1 MHAEGARDLVVWR
14 LGRERTTMSKSHVQR
29 PTTAF
34 ANVDFDRRGRQ
45 IGFVMFPHSPHDD
58 AWGVTRVPIA
68 VIANGDGPTVIIEGG
83 NHGDEH
89 EGPIAIGELAR
100 DLDPGEIQGRL
111 ILMPANNVPAVMAS
125 RRTSPI
131 DGLNFNRTFPGDPA
145 GTITQQI
152 SAYVADY
159 IFPMGDAF
167 LDLHSGGSS
176 LDFIPSAIIEPTKD
190 EALSK
195 RNAAAA
201 RAFDAPCTV
210 IVPNLGDQRTATATA
225 CRTGLITVG
234 TELGGGGR
242 VSSEALDVCR
252 RGVRN
257 VLAHLG
263 LLEGEPPPA
272 TDTVKP
278 MLELRGTS
286 AYVYAPSE
294 GILETF
300 HALGSTVRA
309 DEPAG
314 RIHRLW
320 EPGHRPE
327 TIAYGC
333 DGILFARRQ
342 PGRVKPGNCCLVV
355 ASPV

>member
-1 MHAEGARDLVVWR
+1 
-14 LGRERTTMSKSHVQR
+14 MSKGQAKR

-34 ANVDFDRRGRQ
+34 TTVDFDRQGRQ

-68 VIANGDGPTVIIEGG
+68 VVANGKGPTVIIEGG

-89 EGPIAIGELAR
+89 EGPIVIGELAR
-100 DLDPGEIQGRL
+100 ELDPGKIQGRL
-111 ILMPANNVPAVMAS
+111 ILMPANSVDAVIAS
-125 RRTSPI
+125 RRTSPV

-152 SAYVADY
+152 SAYVADTM
-159 IFPMGDAF
+159 FPLADAF

-176 LDFIPSAIIEPTKD
+176 LDFIPSAVIEPTKD
-190 EALSK
+190 EALAA
-195 RNAAAA
+195 RNVAAA

-210 IVPNLGDQRTATATA
+210 VVPNLGDQRTATATA
-225 CRTGLITVG
+225 CRAGLVTVG
-234 TELGGGGR
+234 TELCGAGR

-263 LLEGEPPPA
+263 VLDDPPQSA
-272 TDTVKP
+272 TNSCREV
-278 MLELRGTS
+278 LELRGTA

-294 GILETF
+294 GVLEIF
-300 HALGSTVRA
+300 HALGSKVRA
-309 DEPAG
+309 GEPAG
-314 RIHRLW
+314 RIHRVW
-320 EPGHRPE
+320 EPGHYPE

-333 DGILFARRQ
+333 DGILLARRH

>member
-1 MHAEGARDLVVWR
+1 MKAR
-14 LGRERTTMSKSHVQR
+14 TMSKGQANR
-29 PTTAF
+29 PTPAFTAI
-34 ANVDFDRRGRQ
+34 DFDRQGRQ
-45 IGFVMFPHSPHDD
+45 IGWVMFPHSPHED

-68 VIANGDGPTVIIEGG
+68 VIANGKGPTVIIEGG

-89 EGPIAIGELAR
+89 EGPIVIGELAR
-100 DLDPGEIQGRL
+100 ELDPGKVQGRL
-111 ILMPANNVPAVMAS
+111 ILMPANNVHAVIAS

-131 DGLNFNRTFPGDPA
+131 DGLNFNRTFPGNPE

-152 SAYVADY
+152 SAYVTDH
-159 IFPMGDAF
+159 IFPIADAF

-176 LDFIPSAIIEPTKD
+176 LDFIPSAVIEPTKD
-190 EALSK
+190 EALAE
-195 RNAAAA
+195 RNVAAA

-210 IVPNLGDQRTATATA
+210 VVPNLGDQRTSTATA
-225 CRTGLITVG
+225 CRAGLVTVG

-263 LLEGEPPPA
+263 VLDGAPQSAPNSA
-272 TDTVKP
+272 KQIV
-278 MLELRGTS
+278 ELRGTA

-294 GILETF
+294 GVLETF
-300 HALGSTVRA
+300 HALGSNVRA
-309 DEPAG
+309 GEPAG
-314 RIHRLW
+314 RIHRVW
-320 EPGHRPE
+320 DPGHDPE
-327 TIAYGC
+327 VITYGC
-333 DGILFARRQ
+333 DGILLARRH